1 MADKNEAGIMN
12 RVKRAVSTAP
22 DIKQK
27 NYPKWP
33 SDHPYAYTIG
43 DVEYREVEDHKTGKK
58 VQLLFGLNEWP
69 KPSLKLPEIKLA
81 GGPTDD
87 KKEEKKPKDH
97 NDYHDDEEYIKK
109 NTFHP
114 KIYYTYRNST
124 LL

>member
-87 KKEEKKPKDH
+87 KKEEKKQDKKD
-97 NDYHDDEEYIKK
+97 KK
-109 NTFHP
+109 KGKKKKKEAPPIRKVFVSF
-114 KIYYTYRNST
+114 KLKRV
-124 LL
+124 